1 MTNDTFYLPPDD
13 PDMDREYI
21 TGEEFQKGTQTA
33 VRTLSSDFDT
43 DVIFAGE
50 QAKTDGKQV
59 VLPLTEQDKMM
70 THRQVEVGRGY
81 ANHETLHKLLTDFT
95 HGQAWLRKQH
105 EEGKKFTASMGQAI
119 EDVRIENG
127 GVKLYSGIGKSVDK
141 TAEQVCKEFKKIADE
156 KPEICNCLLYTSP
169 SPRDS

>member
-70 THRQVEVGRGY
+70 TRVG
-81 ANHETLHKLLTDFT
+81 
-95 HGQAWLRKQH
+95 
-105 EEGKKFTASMGQAI
+105 
-119 EDVRIENG
+119 
-127 GVKLYSGIGKSVDK
+127 
-141 TAEQVCKEFKKIADE
+141 
-156 KPEICNCLLYTSP
+156 CNP
-169 SPRDS
+169 